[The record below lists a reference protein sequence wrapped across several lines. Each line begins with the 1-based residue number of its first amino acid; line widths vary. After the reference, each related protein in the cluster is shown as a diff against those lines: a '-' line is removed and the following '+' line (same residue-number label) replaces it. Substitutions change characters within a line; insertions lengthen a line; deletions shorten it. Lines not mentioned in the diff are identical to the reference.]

1 MVSESPSVNS
11 ELPSGDV
18 SSDSSSVDSETFSGD
33 WSADSSSNSFE
44 LPSVEGL
51 GEPDEDVPESLGN
64 GEGEGE

>member
-18 SSDSSSVDSETFSGD
+18 SSDSSSETSSGD
-33 WSADSSSNSFE
+33 WSADSSSNSSE

>member
-1 MVSESPSVNS
+1 MVSESPSVDS

-18 SSDSSSVDSETFSGD
+18 SSDSSSVDSETSGD
-33 WSADSSSNSFE
+33 WSADSSSDSCE

-51 GEPDEDVPESLGN
+51 GEPDEDVPESLGK